1 MRAQRP
7 EERTES
13 RTRWAATFK
22 VHVGVDAGKAAHQ
35 WVHCGPDRAR
45 GPSERVSVGRAGF
58 GAAAA
63 GLLAHHPGVTPAD
76 VLVGIEY
83 GGHHGMTF
91 AAFLRRWGATLVT
104 VSAVVTK
111 RLKEVEDNSPRK
123 DDAKDAGQ
131 ICRLVGQ
138 GLFVETA
145 VLAPLVAELR
155 VLTTERHRLAVEQ
168 TRLTNRLQAAL
179 DLAWPEF
186 LDFFGRVH
194 QRTPRALL
202 ARWPLAADL
211 AAAPFPA
218 LARLV
223 RTVSQGHHKADEV
236 RALQAA
242 ARTSVGLTT
251 APEARRA
258 EIQRLLARLDLVGA
272 QLAEVET
279 SLGTRVAAHA
289 GAAALTTVPQ
299 VGPLCAATLVA
310 ELGTPE
316 GFVAAR
322 QVLKLAGMNLAR
334 RTSGTSLQSRVR
346 ATKRGRPLLRRQL
359 FLLAGRWCRPEGL
372 LRADYEALVHRNG
385 GRKVSAVCA
394 VARRLVPLLLK
405 IAQTGAPWDEAR
417 WRRGRHAHG
426 HTDPLVVTES
436 EAVAA
441 A

>member
-1 MRAQRP
+1 MRVQRP
-7 EERTES
+7 EERTEA
-13 RTRWAATFK
+13 RARWAAGFK
-22 VHVGVDAGKAAHQ
+22 VHAGVDAGKTAHQ
-35 WVHCGPDRAR
+35 WVSCGPARQR
-45 GPSERVSVGRAGF
+45 GPAERVPVSRAGF
-58 GAAAA
+58 EAAVAS
-63 GLLAHHPGVTPAD
+63 LLARHPGATPAD

-91 AAFLRRWGATLVT
+91 AAFLRAWGATLVT

-145 VLAPLVAELR
+145 VLTPVVAELR
-155 VLTTERHRLAVEQ
+155 LLTTERHRLAVEQ

-186 LDFFGRVH
+186 LTHFARVH

-202 ARWPLAADL
+202 AKWPLAADL
-211 AAAPFPA
+211 AAAPFPTV
-218 LARLV
+218 ARLV

-236 RALQAA
+236 RALQAD
-242 ARTSVGLTT
+242 ARTSIALRA
-251 APEARRA
+251 APDGRRA
-258 EIQRLLARLDLVGA
+258 ELGRLLARLDLVEGQLTTVEAALEALVA
-272 QLAEVET
+272 Q
-279 SLGTRVAAHA
+279 HA

-299 VGPLCAATLVA
+299 VGTLCAATLIA

-316 GFVAAR
+316 GFAAPR

-334 RTSGTSLQSRVR
+334 RSSGTSLQSRVR

-372 LRADYEALVHRNG
+372 LRADYEAMVKRNG
-385 GRKVSAVCA
+385 GLKVSAVCA
-394 VARRLVPLLLK
+394 IARRLVPLLLA
-405 IAQTGAPWDEAR
+405 IAQSGTAWDEAR
-417 WRRGRHAHG
+417 WRRGRHH
-426 HTDPLVVTES
+426 DPLATPAEQ
-436 EAVAA
+436 AA

>member
-7 EERTES
+7 EERTEA
-13 RTRWAATFK
+13 RARWAATFK
-22 VHVGVDAGKAAHQ
+22 VHVGVDAGKTAHQ
-35 WVHCGPDRAR
+35 WVHCGPDRQRQPA
-45 GPSERVSVGRAGF
+45 ERVAVSRAGF
-58 GAAAA
+58 EAAVQALRA
-63 GLLAHHPGVTPAD
+63 RHPEVTPAD

-91 AAFLRRWGATLVT
+91 AAFLRAWGATLVT
-104 VSAVVTK
+104 VSAVTTK

-145 VLAPLVAELR
+145 VPSPLVAELR

-186 LDFFGRVH
+186 LQRFARVQ

-202 ARWPLAADL
+202 AKWPLAADL

-236 RALQAA
+236 RVLQATA
-242 ARTSVGLTT
+242 ARSIALTT
-251 APEARRA
+251 APAARRA
-258 EIQRLLARLDLVGA
+258 EIGRLLARLDLVFA
-272 QLAEVET
+272 QLAEVEAA
-279 SLGTRVAAHA
+279 LEALVAQHP

-316 GFVAAR
+316 GFVSPR
-322 QVLKLAGMNLAR
+322 QVLKLAGMNLAAR
-334 RTSGTSLQSRVR
+334 ASGTSLQTRVR

-372 LRADYEALVHRNG
+372 LRADYEAMVKRNG

-394 VARRLVPLLLK
+394 IARRLVPLLLHV
-405 IAQTGAPWDEAR
+405 AQTGEAWDEMR
-417 WRRGRHAHG
+417 WRRGRHAAG
-426 HTDPLVVTES
+426 HAEPVL
-436 EAVAA
+436 EAAMA
-441 A
+441 

>member
-7 EERTES
+7 EERTEA
-13 RTRWAATFK
+13 RARWAAAFK
-22 VHVGVDAGKAAHQ
+22 VHVGVDAGKTAHQ
-35 WVHCGPDRAR
+35 WVSAGPDRQR
-45 GPSERVSVGRAGF
+45 GAAERVPVGRAGF
-58 GAAAA
+58 EAAAHA
-63 GLLAHHPGVTPAD
+63 LLARYPGATPAD

-91 AAFLRRWGATLVT
+91 AAFLRAWGATLVT

-145 VLAPLVAELR
+145 VLTPLVAELR
-155 VLTTERHRLAVEQ
+155 LLTTERHRLAVEQ

-186 LDFFGRVH
+186 LDFFARVH

-202 ARWPLAADL
+202 AKWPLAADL
-211 AAAPFPA
+211 AAAPFPTV
-218 LARLV
+218 ARLV

-242 ARTSVGLTT
+242 ARSSIALAS
-251 APEARRA
+251 APEGRRA
-258 EIQRLLARLDLVGA
+258 ELGRLLARLDLVGA
-272 QLAEVET
+272 QLVEVEGA
-279 SLGTRVAAHA
+279 LEVLVAQHA

-299 VGPLCAATLVA
+299 VGPLCAATLIA
-310 ELGTPE
+310 ELGTPD
-316 GFVAAR
+316 GFASPR

-334 RTSGTSLQSRVR
+334 RSSGTSLQSRVR

-359 FLLAGRWCRPEGL
+359 FLLAGRWCRPDGL
-372 LRADYEALVHRNG
+372 LRADYEAMVKRNG

-394 VARRLVPLLLK
+394 IARRLVPLLLT
-405 IAQTGAPWDEAR
+405 IAQTGDAWDEAR
-417 WRRGRHAHG
+417 WRRGRAH
-426 HTDPLVVTES
+426 DPLAPSAVVDRAE
-436 EAVAA
+436 AA

>member
-7 EERTES
+7 EERTEA
-13 RTRWAATFK
+13 RAAWAAGFT

-35 WVHCGPDRAR
+35 WVHCGPDRLRRPA
-45 GPSERVSVGRAGF
+45 ERVPVSRAGF
-58 GAAAA
+58 EAAVAS
-63 GLLAHHPGVTPAD
+63 LLAQYPGLVPAD

-91 AAFLRRWGATLVT
+91 AAFLRQWGATLVT

-131 ICRLVGQ
+131 VCRLVGQ

-155 VLTTERHRLAVEQ
+155 VLTTERHRLAVEW

-186 LDFFGRVH
+186 LQYFARVQ

-202 ARWPLAADL
+202 AKWPLAADL

-236 RALQAA
+236 RALQAT
-242 ARTSVGLTT
+242 ARTSIALTT
-251 APEARRA
+251 APHARRG
-258 EIQRLLARLDLVGA
+258 ELGRVLARLDLVGA
-272 QLAEVET
+272 QLTDVEAA
-279 SLGTRVAAHA
+279 LEALVAQHP

-316 GFVAAR
+316 GFASPR
-322 QVLKLAGMNLAR
+322 QVLKLAGMNLAAR
-334 RTSGTSLQSRVR
+334 SSGTSLQTRVR

-372 LRADYEALVHRNG
+372 LRADYEALVKRNG

-394 VARRLVPLLLK
+394 IARRLVPLLLAV
-405 IAQTGAPWDEAR
+405 AQTGAAWDEGK
-417 WRRGRHAHG
+417 WRRGRAH
-426 HTDPLVVTES
+426 DPLVGLMTAASTE
-436 EAVAA
+436 AA
-441 A
+441 MA